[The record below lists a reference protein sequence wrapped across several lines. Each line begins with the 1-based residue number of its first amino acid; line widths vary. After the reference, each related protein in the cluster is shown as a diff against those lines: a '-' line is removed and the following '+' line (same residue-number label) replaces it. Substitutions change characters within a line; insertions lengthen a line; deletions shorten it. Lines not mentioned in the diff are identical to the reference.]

1 VDGAFFGT
9 SFPHIFLMTYENC
22 VPTAPRSS
30 FVPRVFGFKIHS
42 SSLSLPKK
50 VVVLD
55 GASHS
60 DGGGSSDDLNFESS
74 VENGGVPSSVHVRG
88 GYSGGYAGGAVV
100 YDLTNDSAGAQGVPS
115 SSYISAPGGAASH
128 GMGNG
133 ATNQQTVSPPQ
144 ALEYAHNVSHDV
156 SQDSQGMRGTILG
169 GSRKAESSQ
178 REPDEAADSAKR
190 QRTQP

>member
-1 VDGAFFGT
+1 
-9 SFPHIFLMTYENC
+9 MTYENC
-22 VPTAPRSS
+22 VPTAPRTS

-74 VENGGVPSSVHVRG
+74 VENGNVPSSVHVRG
-88 GYSGGYAGGAVV
+88 GGYTGGAVV
-100 YDLTNDSAGAQGVPS
+100 YDLTNDSAAAQGVPS
-115 SSYISAPGGAASH
+115 SSFLSAQGGMSAH
-128 GMGNG
+128 GKGNG
-133 ATNQQTVSPPQ
+133 AAASTQQTVSPPQ
-144 ALEYAHNVSHDV
+144 AAWDYAHSVSQNV
-156 SQDSQGMRGTILG
+156 SQDSQGVRGTILG
-169 GSRKAESSQ
+169 ASRKAEHSPQ
-178 REPDEAADSAKR
+178 QADELGDSVKR